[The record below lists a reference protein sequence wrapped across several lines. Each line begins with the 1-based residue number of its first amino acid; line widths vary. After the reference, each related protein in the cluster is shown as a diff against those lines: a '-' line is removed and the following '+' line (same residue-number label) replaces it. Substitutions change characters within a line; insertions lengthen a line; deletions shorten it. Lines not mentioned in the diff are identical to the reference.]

1 MKITGT
7 VVYNDFEGGFW
18 GIVTD
23 DGRQYRPLNDLPA
36 EAQTDGQRVEADVE
50 PVQALSFTMWG
61 TNVNVHEIKPL

>member
-23 DGRQYRPLNDLPA
+23 DGQQYRPINDLPA
-36 EAQTDGQRVEADVE
+36 ETRTAGQRVEAEVE
-50 PVQALSFTMWG
+50 PVQMLSFTMWG
-61 TNVNVHEIKPL
+61 KNVNVHSIKPL